1 MIRRITSGI
10 TRISPDHSEGTL
22 PANHPPPTEVKV
34 PFQDFIAPYHELKAE
49 LDEAY
54 FRFMESGWLVLGKEV
69 SSFEEEYAAYCEA
82 GHCVGVAHG
91 LDALH
96 LALKALDCG
105 PGDEVIVPSNTYIAT
120 WLAVTYAGGIRGLA
134 DLDLVKALGKG
145 RVDATVGSALDIF
158 GGDLPGRMARKSTRY
173 LSVANRTR
181 LYQRFGCHE

>member
-1 MIRRITSGI
+1 MKI
-10 TRISPDHSEGTL
+10 
-22 PANHPPPTEVKV
+22 

-69 SSFEEEYAAYCEA
+69 ASFEEEYAAYCEA

-105 PGDEVIVPSNTYIAT
+105 SGDEVIVPSNTYIAT
-120 WLAVTYAGGIRGLA
+120 WLAVTHVGAVPVPVEPDPATYNIDGARVEAAITKRTKVILA
-134 DLDLVKALGKG
+134 VNLYGQPCDYDALL
-145 RVDATVGSALDIF
+145 AI
-158 GGDLPGRMARKSTRY
+158 ARKHGIKLAT
-173 LSVANRTR
+173 
-181 LYQRFGCHE
+181 